1 MSDLSRLGRIYQ
13 GEVVRLLERYPKARA
28 QGQLHSLDYMIVKDL
43 AHTYPTVTGREMQ
56 RAMIEGSPHIHERTS
71 WHLDDYT
78 RRTVRKA
85 WESLG
90 REPEPWMRAEGGR
103 GGSQGRADTGTE
115 RGAAMML
122 EDLLQEQRG
131 PGRGQGTKGD
141 EGRVSGG
148 PNHDGRL
155 DR

>member
-1 MSDLSRLGRIYQ
+1 
-13 GEVVRLLERYPKARA
+13 
-28 QGQLHSLDYMIVKDL
+28 MIVKDL
-43 AHTYPTVTGREMQ
+43 ARTYPTTTGRELL

-71 WHLDDYT
+71 WHIDDDT

-103 GGSQGRADTGTE
+103 
-115 RGAAMML
+115 
-122 EDLLQEQRG
+122 
-131 PGRGQGTKGD
+131 KGD
-141 EGRVSGG
+141 EGDEGRGRGG
-148 PNHDGRL
+148 ADRDGGL